1 MEAKMNR
8 LLNDIKELPEF
19 YKVLAILLAVISYI
33 FVPPLFAD
41 DYFSGMVVWI
51 DFAFWGFL
59 SAIFLGCWIGK
70 CAEESE
76 DE

>member
-1 MEAKMNR
+1 MNK
-8 LLNDIKELPEF
+8 LLNDIKEMSEV
-19 YKVLAILLAVISYI
+19 YKALAILVAVMLYI